1 MSTKHMES
9 LFKVKVAHF
18 ILHCIFK
25 VQVFAKVMDSAVYSY
40 KSNKDV
46 VPVIR
51 G

>member
-9 LFKVKVAHF
+9 LFKVKVTQF

-40 KSNKDV
+40 KSNKDA
-46 VPVIR
+46 VPFIR

>member
-1 MSTKHMES
+1 MSMKS
-9 LFKVKVAHF
+9 QFKVKFALF
-18 ILHCIFK
+18 ILHSIFK
-25 VQVFAKVMDSAVYSY
+25 VQVFAKVMDSVVYSY